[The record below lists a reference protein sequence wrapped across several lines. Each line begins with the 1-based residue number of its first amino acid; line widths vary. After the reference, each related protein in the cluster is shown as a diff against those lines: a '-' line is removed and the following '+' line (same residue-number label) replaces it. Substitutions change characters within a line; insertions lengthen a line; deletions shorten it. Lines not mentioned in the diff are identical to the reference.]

1 MKRLILIASFIG
13 LLALILVLGGLAFS
27 SGATAT
33 ADTGASVNSTGL
45 ITLPGVIWSQQSVGL
60 WVSGEGKVSAVPDIA
75 SLSLGVEV
83 QKKTLTEAQQQ
94 AATSMSAVMSVL
106 KSNNVADVDIQTQEY
121 SITPV
126 WQYNSNN
133 GSQTLIGYKVDNN
146 IIAKIRNLNNVGKII
161 DAAATAAGND
171 IRINGISFSID
182 NTASLNKQARDLALK
197 DAMAKAQQIAA
208 TTGVK
213 LGNAIYIAET
223 SPTVPFAT
231 PSFAQGAVSAPVTT
245 PISSGTLEITI
256 DVQMVFNINQ

>member
-1 MKRLILIASFIG
+1 MKRVMLITSFIA

-27 SGATAT
+27 SCNTAT
-33 ADTGASVNSTGL
+33 SDTDSSGNSSGL

-60 WVSGEGKVSAVPDIA
+60 WVNGEGKVTAAPDIA
-75 SLSLGVEV
+75 MLTLGVEV

-94 AATSMSAVMSVL
+94 AATSMNAVMAVL
-106 KSNNVADVDIQTQEY
+106 KSNNVADADIQTQGY

-126 WQYNSNN
+126 WQYNSTD

-146 IIAKIRNLNNVGKII
+146 VVAKIRNLNNTGKII
-161 DAAATAAGND
+161 DAAAAAAGND
-171 IRINGISFSID
+171 IRVNGISFSID
-182 NTASLNKQARDLALK
+182 NPAPLSKQARDLALK

-213 LGNAIYIAET
+213 LGNVIYITET
-223 SPTVPFAT
+223 SPVEPIIT
-231 PSFAQGAVSAPVTT
+231 PSLTVRELAPVTT